1 MGYELFIA
9 LRYLRARRRQTAVS
23 VITAIAVAGIT
34 VGVAAL
40 IIAQAMI
47 SGFRSNVQEKIL
59 QGTDHLNLLKTDNSG
74 IENYREL
81 TERIR
86 QISGVRAVSA
96 TIYAP
101 VLLSNGGQL
110 EQAVLKGVDTS
121 SESARSSG
129 PGRSGGRESEEL
141 SSITVEGN
149 PDLRSSSTSS
159 GTSSDQ
165 TTTGEENPEAAA
177 VDSLIIGQ
185 ELARALG
192 VKLNDRVTAVSVA
205 TRLTPAGLQPRPRY
219 TQFHV
224 TGIFSSGWYQYDAKW
239 AYISLESAQRLS
251 GSGDTAGVI
260 RMKVADIYQVDQIAQ
275 QVKAIAGIG
284 FVTTNWQEL
293 NRPLFAALQLQHRVI
308 IIFFA
313 LLIVIAALNII
324 ITLTMMV
331 IEKHRDIGIL
341 RAQGATSHAN
351 RRIFLWQGLL
361 IGLIGAGSGLLLG
374 LGLSWIANHYQLISI
389 PAEIYS
395 VSHITLKIQV
405 LDCVWVTALA
415 VTVSVLTT
423 LYPARMAARL
433 APVEALRYD

>member
-1 MGYELFIA
+1 LRYELFIA

-40 IIAQAMI
+40 IVAQAMI

-59 QGTDHLNLLKTDNSG
+59 QGTDHLNLLKEDNGG

-86 QISGVRAVSA
+86 QIPGVRAVSA

-101 VLLSNGGQL
+101 VLLSSGAQL

-121 SESARSSG
+121 SGSD
-129 PGRSGGRESEEL
+129 EL
-141 SSITVEGN
+141 SSIPIEGSS
-149 PDLRSSSTSS
+149 DLRPPPTPS
-159 GTSSDQ
+159 GSEGPPDQ
-165 TTTGEENPEAAA
+165 ATGTDDSPETRPETGPETQI
-177 VDSLIIGQ
+177 DNIIVGQ
-185 ELARALG
+185 QLARALG
-192 VKLNDRVTAVSVA
+192 VKLNDRVTAVSVT

-219 TQFHV
+219 TQFRV
-224 TGIFSSGWYQYDAKW
+224 AGIFSSGWYQYDAKW
-239 AYISLESAQRLS
+239 AYITLAAAQRLT
-251 GSGDTAGVI
+251 GSDDTAGVI
-260 RMKVADIYQVDQIAQ
+260 RMKVADIYQVGRIGR
-275 QVKAIAGIG
+275 QVRSVAGSG
-284 FVTTNWQEL
+284 FVTTDWQEL

-308 IIFFA
+308 LIFFA

-331 IEKHRDIGIL
+331 IEKHRDIAIL
-341 RAQGATSHAN
+341 RAQGATPRSI

-374 LGLSWIANHYQLISI
+374 LTLSWVANHYRLISI

-395 VSHITLKIQV
+395 ISYITLKV
-405 LDCVWVTALA
+405 RALDCVWVTALA
-415 VTVSVLTT
+415 VTISLLTT
-423 LYPARMAARL
+423 LYPARAAARL

>member
-23 VITAIAVAGIT
+23 VITAIAVTGIT
-34 VGVAAL
+34 IGVAAL

-59 QGTDHLNLLKTDNSG
+59 QGTDHLNLLKEDNSG

-86 QISGVRAVSA
+86 RIPGVRAVSA

-101 VLLSNGGQL
+101 VLLSKGGQL
-110 EQAVLKGVDTS
+110 EQAILKGVDI
-121 SESARSSG
+121 ADAHK
-129 PGRSGGRESEEL
+129 SEEL

-149 PDLRSSSTSS
+149 PNLRSSSQPSDSS
-159 GTSSDQ
+159 ADQ
-165 TTTGEENPEAAA
+165 TTTDKDNSDPA
-177 VDSLIIGQ
+177 DIDNIIIGQ

-192 VKLNDRVTAVSVA
+192 IKLDDQVTAVSVA

-219 TQFHV
+219 TQFQV

-239 AYISLESAQRLS
+239 AYISLAAAQHLS
-251 GSGDTAGVI
+251 GNGDTAGVI
-260 RMKVADIYQVDQIAQ
+260 RMKVADIYDVEQTAQ
-275 QVKAIAGIG
+275 QVKAIAGAG

-313 LLIVIAALNII
+313 LLVIIAALNII

-341 RAQGATSHAN
+341 RAQGATPQAI

-361 IGLIGAGSGLLLG
+361 IGLIGASSGLLLG

-395 VSHITLKIQV
+395 VSHITLKIKI
-405 LDCVWVTALA
+405 LDCIWVTSLA
-415 VTVSVLTT
+415 ITISVLTT

-433 APVEALRYD
+433 IPVEALRYD

>member
-1 MGYELFIA
+1 MGYEFFIA

-40 IIAQAMI
+40 ILAQAMV

-59 QGTDHLNLLKTDNSG
+59 QGTDHLNLLKEDNSG

-81 TERIR
+81 AGRIR
-86 QISGVRAVSA
+86 QLPGVQAVSA

-101 VLLSNGGQL
+101 VLLSTGGQL

-121 SESARSSG
+121 SFG
-129 PGRSGGRESEEL
+129 PGRHETDEL
-141 SSITVEGN
+141 SAITIEGN
-149 PDLRSSSTSS
+149 PDLRLPA
-159 GTSSDQ
+159 TSSDQ
-165 TTTGEENPEAAA
+165 AGEPPEADP
-177 VDSLIIGQ
+177 VDSIIIGQ
-185 ELARALG
+185 QLARALG
-192 VKLNDRVTAVSVA
+192 VKLDDRVTAVSVA

-219 TQFHV
+219 TQFRV

-239 AYISLESAQRLS
+239 AYITLAAAQHLS
-251 GSGDTAGVI
+251 SEGDTAGVI
-260 RMKVADIYQVDQIAQ
+260 RMKLADIYQVEQIGQ
-275 QVKAIAGIG
+275 QVQSIAGSG

-308 IIFFA
+308 IFFFA
-313 LLIVIAALNII
+313 LLVVIAALNII

-341 RAQGATSHAN
+341 RAQGATPQSI

-361 IGLIGAGSGLLLG
+361 IGLVGAGSGLLLG
-374 LGLSWIANHYQLISI
+374 LALSWLTNRYKLVSI

-395 VSHITLKIQV
+395 ISHITLQIQV
-405 LDCVWVTALA
+405 LDCVWVMALSIM
-415 VTVSVLTT
+415 VSLLTT
-423 LYPARMAARL
+423 LYPARAAAKL
-433 APVEALRYD
+433 APVESLRYD

>member
-40 IIAQAMI
+40 IIAQALI

-59 QGTDHLNLLKTDNSG
+59 QGTDHLNLLKEDNSG

-81 TERIR
+81 TERIG
-86 QISGVRAVSA
+86 QIPGVRAVSA

-121 SESARSSG
+121 G
-129 PGRSGGRESEEL
+129 FGGRESEEL

-149 PDLRSSSTSS
+149 PDLRSSSIPS
-159 GTSSDQ
+159 GTSSDHMPAD
-165 TTTGEENPEAAA
+165 EPAA
-177 VDSLIIGQ
+177 VDSIIIGQ

-239 AYISLESAQRLS
+239 AYISLVSAQHLS
-251 GSGDTAGVI
+251 GSGDSAGVI

-275 QVKAIAGIG
+275 QVKAIAGAG

-341 RAQGATSHAN
+341 RAQGATASSI

-374 LGLSWIANHYQLISI
+374 IGLSWIANHYQLISI

-415 VTVSVLTT
+415 ITISVLTT
-423 LYPARMAARL
+423 LYPARTAARL
-433 APVEALRYD
+433 APVEALQYD